1 MTRLLTISGR
11 SLSIADWSRQPGAAS
26 YRTIVYRLANGW
38 QSKPAVFDPSARPYK
53 PGPVRLRAG
62 RPSRSNGARL
72 KRAAVRL
79 EPNPHQ
85 ANPFPPC
92 VGGYRSWP
100 IEALAILRRCA

>member
-38 QSKPAVFDPSARPYK
+38 QSKPAVFDPSARPFK

-72 KRAAVRL
+72 KRAAVLL

-92 VGGYRSWP
+92 VGGFRSWP
-100 IEALAILRRCA
+100 LYALEILRRCA

>member
-1 MTRLLTISGR
+1 MISLLTISGR

-72 KRAAVRL
+72 KRAAIRL
-79 EPNPHQ
+79 EPSPHMPNP
-85 ANPFPPC
+85 NPPC
-92 VGGYRSWP
+92 VGGYRAWP
-100 IEALAILRRCA
+100 LYALAILRRCA